1 MYLFLLTNGNR
12 HLPKRMVFLC
22 NKLAVLFIQLVSFF
36 LFLIGKFYNDLLP
49 QRKKKC
55 LKSIIKKQKNNESI
69 QNMKRTE
76 QKVKHKNIFRWH
88 SKHFLFFFC
97 LQILLSKTK
106 SIHSIHNIFYGFIVK
121 TRYAIGKLQLKFL
134 IFEKKLNKLRKK
146 TLGNW
151 KKNFSPIATLR
162 WSIGYTNRNWI
173 DVYHQNDN
181 HKRRYFSIRLMLDV
195 DT

>member
-1 MYLFLLTNGNR
+1 MKKKNPEKMYLFLLTNGNR

-55 LKSIIKKQKNNESI
+55 LKSIIKKQKNTESI

-88 SKHFLFFFC
+88 SKHFLFFFVY
-97 LQILLSKTK
+97 K
-106 SIHSIHNIFYGFIVK
+106 FYFQK
-121 TRYAIGKLQLKFL
+121 Q
-134 IFEKKLNKLRKK
+134 
-146 TLGNW
+146 
-151 KKNFSPIATLR
+151 
-162 WSIGYTNRNWI
+162 NRFTQYI
-173 DVYHQNDN
+173 T
-181 HKRRYFSIRLMLDV
+181 YFMGL
-195 DT
+195 

>member
-1 MYLFLLTNGNR
+1 MKKKNPEKMYLFLLTNGNR

-146 TLGNW
+146 NT
-151 KKNFSPIATLR
+151 R
-162 WSIGYTNRNWI
+162 
-173 DVYHQNDN
+173 
-181 HKRRYFSIRLMLDV
+181 
-195 DT
+195 